1 MKFNSSLL
9 SALIASLALS
19 SVHCLAADERD
30 KPIVPTARV
39 DLFNGK
45 DLTGWTFCM
54 RTNANPSNTWSF
66 GDGFIKCTG
75 TPNGYIR
82 TEQSYRDYKLT
93 TEWRFTK
100 IGPKKDNGGILVHM
114 QLPDKVWPPC
124 VQCQGKHGDVGD
136 LFLMAGAESKE
147 HKGMDANTPLRK
159 HGEDAEKP
167 VGEWNTCEV
176 ICSGNSVKAY
186 VNGRLMNET
195 TECTISSGKIGFQSE
210 GAAFEVRSV
219 YIEPLKP

>member
-1 MKFNSSLL
+1 MKFSSPLL
-9 SALIASLALS
+9 SILISSLALCS
-19 SVHCLAADERD
+19 SRCFAADED
-30 KPIVPTARV
+30 GKAIVPTARIE
-39 DLFNGK
+39 LFNGK

-54 RTNANPSNTWSF
+54 RTNANPTNTWSAA
-66 GDGFIKCTG
+66 DGLIKCTG
-75 TPNGYIR
+75 KPTGYIR

-100 IGPKKDNGGILVHM
+100 IGPKADNGGILVHM

-124 VQCQGKHGDVGD
+124 IQCQGKHTDVGD

-147 HKGMDANTPLRK
+147 HLGRDANTPLVK
-159 HGEDAEKP
+159 QGEDAEKP
-167 VGEWNTCEV
+167 VGEWNTCEL
-176 ICSGNSVKAY
+176 ICRGNSVKVY
-186 VNGRLMNET
+186 VNGRLMNQT

-210 GAAFEVRSV
+210 GASFEVRKV